1 MPFRAHLS
9 ESGKTAFL
17 NPAIRMGLCTGAGLS
32 AIFIAWI
39 VVANRVPA
47 LEAFAMQ
54 RNVAA
59 EAALGF
65 LALLPVVRFMRWP
78 GRLLVSGVVAW
89 TLLSLAYWAMAFHF
103 AGLTERWSTFE
114 IFTKGGLAY
123 LIASTLAWVGTCAWR
138 ARSRKA
144 GRIATPISQPLQ
156 ASPIS
161 HSNHHTS

>member
-1 MPFRAHLS
+1 MSVRAYLS
-9 ESGKTAFL
+9 KSGKAAFL

-32 AIFIAWI
+32 AIFIAWV

-47 LEAFAMQ
+47 LEVFAMQ

-65 LALLPVVRFMRWP
+65 LALLPVVRFMRRP
-78 GRLLVSGVVAW
+78 GRLLISGVVAW

-103 AGLTERWSTFE
+103 VGLTERWSTFE

-123 LIASTLAWVGTCAWR
+123 LIASTLAWVGACAWR
-138 ARSRKA
+138 AKNLKA
-144 GRIATPISQPLQ
+144 RRIASPMAQPLP
-156 ASPIS
+156 ASHIS